1 MDIIEIRRA
10 TVKTVTFHNPDN
22 GWSVVKLLK
31 PGEAVTFTAVG
42 TMPRVTPG
50 ESVELS
56 GTWIRHETF
65 GDQFSVTTCK
75 PVAPQGSEA
84 VERYLGGGAIRGIGP
99 VLAKKLVDAFGE
111 DTFDVL
117 DNDPG
122 RLDEI
127 PALRGARKRKI
138 LEAWNESKAGRA
150 VMFFL
155 QAHQLSLGLSHR
167 LIKHYGANAVEL
179 IKKNPYRLADELWGI
194 GFLKADDVARKLGFP
209 EDGYERIRAGLAFA
223 LSKAMENGH
232 VFLPA
237 PVLIEKAAELLRLE
251 PDTVVYTLDNM
262 AATDLVK
269 RDEHGHCY
277 LPWLYHAEV
286 GVARRAGLLRLGLK
300 PLAGGVITAAI
311 AEAEEAASAG
321 KAAAFRFSDDQ
332 RRGIGQAVNEG
343 LFLLTGGPGTGKT
356 TTVAAILRVFARAGL
371 DVKLAAPT
379 GRAARRLTEVTGRK
393 ATTLHRLL
401 QYDPNT
407 RGFVHDEESPL
418 PCDALIVDEVSMID
432 TALMYSLL
440 RAVKPGTRLVLV
452 GDPDQLP
459 SIGAGKV
466 LGEFIRSEAVPHLH
480 LAAVFRQAETSRIVT
495 NAHRVNRG
503 LAPLLGD
510 EDPEDDASG
519 VRREE
524 ENAAA
529 NNFHFVERGETGS
542 LLDTVVELAS
552 ERLPRAF
559 GFDPV
564 RDVQVLTPM
573 NQGPLGT
580 QVLNEALQQRLNP
593 RGPAIAH
600 RGRLFRRGDKIM
612 QLKNNYEKNVFNG
625 DIGRVLSVDTAEHAL
640 VADFDGERVQYE
652 EEALDQLTLAY
663 ACTIHKSQGSEF
675 KAVVLAIAK
684 SHFVMLQRNLFYTA
698 ITRAKDQLVVVGHR
712 AAVHRCVDN
721 NPAVQ
726 RNTLLAE
733 RLREYAR

>member
-1 MDIIEIRRA
+1 MSTVEIRRA

-31 PGEAVTFTAVG
+31 PGETVPFTAVG

-50 ESVELS
+50 ESVELA
-56 GTWIRHETF
+56 GTWIKHDTF
-65 GDQFSVTTCK
+65 GEQFSVSHCK
-75 PVAPQGSEA
+75 PLAPEGRES
-84 VERYLGGGAIRGIGP
+84 VERYLGGGAIKGIGP

-117 DNDPG
+117 DNEPA

-127 PALRGARKRKI
+127 PSLRGARKYKI
-138 LEAWNESKAGRA
+138 LQAWNESKAGRE

-167 LIKHYGANAVEL
+167 LIKHYGANAAEL
-179 IKKNPYRLADELWGI
+179 IKKNPYRLADDLWGI
-194 GFLKADDVARKLGFP
+194 GFLKADDVARKMGFP

-223 LSKAMENGH
+223 LSKATESGH

-237 PVLIEKAAELLRLE
+237 NALIEKAAELLQLE
-251 PDTVVYTLDNM
+251 PDAVIYTLDNM
-262 AATDLVK
+262 TATDVVK
-269 RDEHGHCY
+269 RDEHGNCY
-277 LPWLYHAEV
+277 LPWLFHAEA
-286 GVARRAGLLRLGLK
+286 GVAKRAGFLRLGLK
-300 PLAGGVITAAI
+300 PLPAAAVEAAI
-311 AEAEEAASAG
+311 AEAEAAASAG
-321 KAAAFRFSDDQ
+321 KSGAPFRFSDDQ
-332 RRGIGQAVNEG
+332 RRGIAQAANEG

-356 TTVAAILRVFARAGL
+356 TTVAAVLRVFTRAGL

-379 GRAARRLTEVTGRK
+379 GRAARRLAEVTGRK

-407 RGFVHDEESPL
+407 RGFVHDEEAPL

-459 SIGAGKV
+459 SIGAGKI
-466 LGEFIRSEAVPHLH
+466 LGEFIRSGVVPHLH
-480 LAAVFRQAETSRIVT
+480 LAAVFRQAEASRIVT

-503 LAPLLGD
+503 LAPLLGGED
-510 EDPEDDASG
+510 EEREMNNVDQNLAS
-519 VRREE
+519 
-524 ENAAA
+524 
-529 NNFHFVERGETGS
+529 NFHFVERGETGS
-542 LLDTVVELAS
+542 LLDTVVEIAC
-552 ERLPRAF
+552 ERLPRRF
-559 GFDPV
+559 GYDPI

-625 DIGRVLSVDTAEHAL
+625 DIGRVLSVDTSEDAL

-652 EEALDQLTLAY
+652 EEALDQLALAY

-675 KAVVLAIAK
+675 KAVVLALAK

-733 RLREYAR
+733 RLREHAR

>member
-117 DNDPG
+117 DNEPG
-122 RLDEI
+122 RLDAI
-127 PALRGARKRKI
+127 PSLRGARKRKI
-138 LEAWNESKAGRA
+138 LEAWEASKAGRE

-167 LIKHYGANAVEL
+167 LVKHYGANAAEL
-179 IKKNPYRLADELWGI
+179 IKQNPYRLADELWGI

-209 EDGYERIRAGLAFA
+209 EDGYERIRAGLAYA
-223 LSKAMENGH
+223 LARAAEAGH

-237 PVLIEKAAELLRLE
+237 PTLIEKAAELLQLE
-251 PDTVVYTLDNM
+251 LEFIQYTLDNM
-262 AATDLVK
+262 AATDSIR
-269 RDEHGHCY
+269 RDEHGNCY
-277 LPWLYHAEV
+277 LPWLYHAEM

-300 PLAGGVITAAI
+300 PLPAA
-311 AEAEEAASAG
+311 AVEAAV
-321 KAAAFRFSDDQ
+321 AAAEKHAGAGFRFSDDQ
-332 RRGIGQAVNEG
+332 RRGIAQAVNEG

-356 TTVAAILRVFARAGL
+356 TTVSAILRVFAQAGL

-379 GRAARRLTEVTGRK
+379 GRAARRLAEVTGRK
-393 ATTLHRLL
+393 ASTLHRLL
-401 QYDPNT
+401 QYDPAT

-480 LAAVFRQAETSRIVT
+480 LAAIFRQAESSRIIT
-495 NAHRVNRG
+495 GAHRVNRG
-503 LAPLLGD
+503 LVPDLGD
-510 EDPEDDASG
+510 DGRDPG
-519 VRREE
+519 
-524 ENAAA
+524 AAGGL
-529 NNFHFVERGETGS
+529 HFVERGEAGG
-542 LLDTVVELAS
+542 LVETVVEVAC
-552 ERLPRAF
+552 ERLPRRF

-580 QVLNEALQQRLNP
+580 HALNEALQARLNP
-593 RGPAIAH
+593 RGPALTH
-600 RGRLFRRGDKIM
+600 RGRLFRSGDKIM
-612 QLKNNYEKNVFNG
+612 QLRNNYEKNVFNG
-625 DIGRVLSVDTAEHAL
+625 DIGRVLSVDTEEGGL
-640 VADFDGERVQYE
+640 TADFDGEHIPYAE
-652 EEALDQLTLAY
+652 EELDQINLAY
-663 ACTIHKSQGSEF
+663 AATIHKSQGSEF
-675 KAVVLAIAK
+675 KAVVLALSK

-698 ITRAKDQLVVVGHR
+698 MTRAREQLVIVGHR
-712 AAVHRCVDN
+712 AAVHRCVEN

-733 RLREYAR
+733 RLRENARGPIPAL

>member
-1 MDIIEIRRA
+1 
-10 TVKTVTFHNPDN
+10 
-22 GWSVVKLLK
+22 
-31 PGEAVTFTAVG
+31 
-42 TMPRVTPG
+42 
-50 ESVELS
+50 
-56 GTWIRHETF
+56 
-65 GDQFSVTTCK
+65 
-75 PVAPQGSEA
+75 
-84 VERYLGGGAIRGIGP
+84 
-99 VLAKKLVDAFGE
+99 
-111 DTFDVL
+111 
-117 DNDPG
+117 
-122 RLDEI
+122 
-127 PALRGARKRKI
+127 LRGVRKQKI
-138 LEAWNESKAGRA
+138 LQAWNESKAGRE

-167 LIKHYGANAVEL
+167 LIKHYGANAAEL
-179 IKKNPYRLADELWGI
+179 IKKNPYRLADDLWGI

-223 LSKAMENGH
+223 LTKATENGH

-237 PVLIEKAAELLRLE
+237 PVLIEKAAELLQLE
-251 PDTVVYTLDNM
+251 LDTVVYSLDNM

-269 RDEHGHCY
+269 RDEHGNCY
-277 LPWLYHAEV
+277 LPWLFHAEA
-286 GVARRAGLLRLGLK
+286 GVAKRAGFLRLGLK
-300 PLAGGVITAAI
+300 PLPTAVIASAI
-311 AEAEEAASAG
+311 GEAEAAASAG
-321 KAAAFRFSDDQ
+321 KGGIEFRFSEDQ

-356 TTVAAILRVFARAGL
+356 TTVAAILRVFTQAGL

-379 GRAARRLTEVTGRK
+379 GRAARRLAEVTGRK

-459 SIGAGKV
+459 SIGAGKI
-466 LGEFIRSEAVPHLH
+466 LGEFIRSEVVPHLH
-480 LAAVFRQAETSRIVT
+480 LAAVFRQAEASRIVT

-503 LAPLLGD
+503 LAPVLGG
-510 EDPEDDASG
+510 EDGEPITAETAG
-519 VRREE
+519 
-524 ENAAA
+524 
-529 NNFHFVERGETGS
+529 NFHFVERGETGS
-542 LLDTVVELAS
+542 LVETVVELVS
-552 ERLPRAF
+552 ERLPRRF
-559 GFDPV
+559 GFDAI

-593 RGPAIAH
+593 KGPALSH

-625 DIGRVLSVDTAEHAL
+625 DIGRVLSVDTAEDGL

-652 EEALDQLTLAY
+652 EDALDQLTLAY

-675 KAVVLAIAK
+675 KAVVLAISK

-698 ITRAKDQLVVVGHR
+698 ITRAKDQLVIVGHR

-733 RLREYAR
+733 RLREHAR